1 MKPWCFYDI
10 LFYQI
15 STGID
20 IYATGRHGLKNMD
33 RFSSSASDNRRND
46 TNALT
51 VALISENGAFQTMW
65 LPADMEGR
73 YRFQSSLGLDLPVY
87 MESDGNQWAAFAE
100 KGAFFQ
106 DCGDDELEVLPL
118 TNQLIAQVSF
128 QGQEYA
134 IYVETS
140 RPDDKVF
147 LPYYLEERL
156 DYVIGRSPDSQISY
170 PNDTV
175 TWEHATLH
183 WDRDA
188 WIIIDNNSTNGTYV
202 NGRCVRQARL
212 VNGDIVYIMG
222 LYILVGPGF
231 MSMNNANGRVHINTP
246 RIRRIFGKNDVFFP
260 QCPAVRQAIPLF
272 DRQPRKKIV
281 LEPEPIEI
289 ESPPMPLTANK
300 IPLLL
305 RMGSPMVMGGHAL
318 MTGNAAMALT
328 SLVFPALT
336 QGLTEKE
343 RKEYEAKRLLVYRD
357 YLSER
362 EEEILREK
370 SKEEDLLDECYP
382 ALSDVLEFAITKDR
396 LWERRNI
403 DEDFLNLRIGT
414 GQLPLIAERKFQKR
428 GFELEPDV
436 LQNEMY
442 ALAERPVFLEDAPV
456 MFSLKEDYVTGILG
470 FSKNSVGFLRNLVM
484 QLVLTHSYDEVKLV
498 LLAGETYSSDF
509 DFVRYL
515 PHNWDNERSMRF
527 FAVTRSDALQI
538 SEYLS
543 KEIEGM
549 LDKDHRK
556 AARRDHAAY
565 VVLALSKELFDCV
578 ESLKGIL
585 REEEYV
591 GVSVVAAF
599 NGIPKE
605 CSRIIDLCTTP
616 KLVTLASA
624 GQDDQLFDLDRCEET
639 AAYSAMREIMGL
651 KLMIGS
657 RAYTLPKMVTFLE
670 MFGAGRVEHLNPL
683 RRWSE
688 NNPVKSLSVPIGIGT
703 DGRLFFLDLHETRQG
718 PHGLVAGMTGSGKSE
733 FLITYILSMA
743 VNFSPDEVAFI
754 LIDYKGG
761 GLADAFENKDRG
773 IHLPHLVGT
782 ITNLDGDSIDRSLM
796 SIKSELTRRQTIFKD
811 TKQRMGEGTLDI
823 YDYQKLYRNKKVD
836 KPLPHLF
843 IISDEFAELKQQQ
856 PTFMDELISAARI
869 GRSLGVHLI
878 LATQKPGG
886 VVNDQ
891 IWSNTKF
898 RACLRVQDRGDSMEM
913 LKRPEAAELKH
924 TGRFYLQVG
933 YNEYF
938 AMGQSAWCGA
948 DYVPQSQVI
957 EERDDSVQFLDNAGQ
972 SIHSVKPK
980 VEKKNVQSRQIVAVV
995 NYLSDLAKQ
1004 EHIQPKSLW
1013 EEPLSDKI
1021 ELSTL
1026 IENSQR
1032 PGNGITALLGTVD
1045 DPELQRQF
1053 PLYLNLL
1060 DFHNMLMAGFAGSG
1074 KSTFVRTLL
1083 YSLVSWYTPAE
1094 LNYYIVDLSD
1104 GALGSYSNLP
1114 HCGAYLTQKETSS
1127 LGRLMDL
1134 IKGIIAQ
1141 RKALFAEAE
1150 VSSFGAYCKFRTIPL
1165 ILFIID
1171 GYTKMKNV
1179 EGGEQF
1185 FLKLPEYLREGSSYG
1200 IRFLVTCNHLPEVG
1214 YQSVQEFDGRISL
1227 QAKDRYEHA
1236 DILGVRC
1243 KTSPPDIRGRGM
1255 CVQEGRPLIYQTAML
1270 DCGEDDQKQVSLL
1283 RDRLQRIAERDKNI
1297 TPAIRLPMIDDKQA
1311 YEDFC
1316 GAFQTERIPLGYDAR
1331 DMKPVAIPFQ
1341 QLYCM
1346 SFYFGNPKG
1355 TRPVF
1360 RNLLTAAQHN
1370 GMEVIVVRRETD
1382 SVFDETS
1389 AGHARLLE
1397 STAEGLTALS
1407 NTLRSEHLARIVHR
1421 DAYNDQHEIPR
1432 PRKDRVKKAAK
1443 YIRAHSRPILV
1454 VIERFEDFCA
1464 VNEVSGDTE
1473 LRGSFEFLFSGFR
1486 WYNVYFAAG
1495 FYPND
1500 EAVATHPL
1508 MSKYNQ
1514 DEFILLSGGRYDKA
1528 VIRNIPYQLK
1538 KIEGA
1543 DPAYNQFL
1551 VKYQDAFH
1559 PLIMPCGE
1567 MQEDVIDPDEAP
1579 IL

>member
-1 MKPWCFYDI
+1 M
-10 LFYQI
+10 
-15 STGID
+15 
-20 IYATGRHGLKNMD
+20 
-33 RFSSSASDNRRND
+33 
-46 TNALT
+46 T
-51 VALISENGAFQTMW
+51 VALISESGAFQTIW

-73 YRFQSSLGLDLPVY
+73 YRFQGGLNLDLPLY
-87 MESDGNQWAAFAE
+87 IESDGSQWVAYAE
-100 KGAFFQ
+100 KDAFFQ
-106 DCGDDELEVLPL
+106 IDEAGEQQTLPITDQLVTQITFHGRVYAMYAEINRPGD
-118 TNQLIAQVSF
+118 N
-128 QGQEYA
+128 
-134 IYVETS
+134 
-140 RPDDKVF
+140 VF

-156 DYVIGRSPDSQISY
+156 DYTIGRNPENQISY
-170 PNDTV
+170 PNETV
-175 TWEHATLH
+175 SRRHAILH
-183 WDRDA
+183 WDHDA
-188 WIIIDNNSTNGTYV
+188 WTVIDCGSTNGTYV
-202 NGRCVRQARL
+202 NGRQVREARL
-212 VNGDIVYIMG
+212 VNGDIIYIMG
-222 LYILVGPGF
+222 LYILVGAGF
-231 MSMNNANGRVHINTP
+231 VGMNNANGRVHINTP
-246 RIRRIFGKNDVFFP
+246 RIRRIFGENDILYP
-260 QCPAVRQAIPLF
+260 QSSMARQARSLF
-272 DRQPRKKIV
+272 DRQPRKKLAV
-281 LEPEPIEI
+281 NPEPIEI
-289 ESPPMPLTANK
+289 ESPPMPLTASK

-305 RMGSPMVMGGHAL
+305 RMGSPMIMGGRAL
-318 MTGNAAMALT
+318 ATGNIAMAMT

-336 QGLTEKE
+336 QGLTEKD

-357 YLSER
+357 YLSGKEQ
-362 EEEILREK
+362 EILREK
-370 SKEEDLLDECYP
+370 SEEERLLDECYP
-382 ALSDVLEFAITKDR
+382 DLPHVLDFAVTKER

-403 DEDFLNLRIGT
+403 DEDFLNLRTGT
-414 GQLPLIAERKFQKR
+414 GQIPLIAERQFQKR

-436 LQNEMY
+436 LQDEMY
-442 ALAERPVFLEDAPV
+442 ALAERPVFLDSVPI
-456 MFSLKEDYVTGILG
+456 MLSLKEDYITGVLG
-470 FSKNSVGFLRNLVM
+470 FSKAWVEFLRSLVM

-498 LLAGETYSSDF
+498 LLAGEDYSGDF

-515 PHNWDNERSMRF
+515 PHNWDNDRSMRF

-543 KEIEGM
+543 KEIET
-549 LDKDHRK
+549 LLNKDERRK
-556 AARRDHAAY
+556 KRGQVAY
-565 VVLALSKELFDCV
+565 VVLALSKDLFDCV

-585 REEEYV
+585 SEGEYV

-599 NGIPKE
+599 EGIPKE
-605 CSRIIDLCTTP
+605 CSRIIDLHGRP
-616 KLVTLASA
+616 KLVTMASA
-624 GQDDQLFDLDRCEET
+624 GQDDQCFDLDYCDEGT
-639 AAYSAMREIMGL
+639 AHRAMREIMGL
-651 KLMIGS
+651 KLMTGS
-657 RAYTLPKMVTFLE
+657 SSYALPNMVTFLE
-670 MFGAGRVEHLNPL
+670 MFGAGRVEHLNPI
-683 RRWSE
+683 RRWAE
-688 NNPVKSLSVPIGIGT
+688 NNPVKSLSVPIGVGT
-703 DGRLFFLDLHETRQG
+703 DGRLFYLDLHQDRQG

-761 GLADAFENKDRG
+761 GLADAFENKDKH

-811 TKQRMGEGTLDI
+811 TKQRLGEGTLDI

-836 KPLPHLF
+836 EPLPHLF

-898 RACLRVQDRGDSMEM
+898 RACLRVQDRGDSVEM
-913 LKRPEAAELKH
+913 LKRPEAAELKL

-948 DYVPQSQVI
+948 DYIPQDQVI

-972 SIHSVKPK
+972 PVLSVKP
-980 VEKKNVQSRQIVAVV
+980 EIERKKAQSRQIVAIV
-995 NYLSDLAKQ
+995 NYLSDLAKR
-1004 EHIQPKSLW
+1004 EHIKPRSLW

-1021 ELSTL
+1021 ELSKL

-1032 PGNGITALLGTVD
+1032 PDSGITAFVGTVD

-1060 DFHNMLMAGFAGSG
+1060 DFHNMLLAGFAGSG
-1074 KSTFVRTLL
+1074 KSTLVRTLL
-1083 YSLVSWYTPAE
+1083 YSLVSWYTPEE

-1104 GALGSYSNLP
+1104 GALVGYSSLP
-1114 HCGAYLTQKETSS
+1114 HCGAYLVQKDTSS

-1141 RKALFAEAE
+1141 RKALFAGAE
-1150 VSSFGAYCKFRTIPL
+1150 VSSFEAYCKFQRIPL

-1179 EGGEQF
+1179 EGGESF

-1200 IRFLVTCNHLPEVG
+1200 IRFFVTCNHLPEVG

-1227 QAKDRYEHA
+1227 QAKDRYEHS

-1243 KTSPPDIRGRGM
+1243 PVSPPEIRGRGM
-1255 CVQEGRPLIYQTAML
+1255 CVQEGRPLIYQAAML
-1270 DCGEDDQKQVSLL
+1270 DCKEDDQKQVSLL
-1283 RDRLQRIAERDKNI
+1283 RERLQRIAERDKNAI
-1297 TPAIRLPMIDDKQA
+1297 PAVRLPMIDDKQT

-1316 GAFQTERIPLGYDAR
+1316 ASFQTERIPLGYAAR

-1341 QLYCM
+1341 QLYSM

-1355 TRPVF
+1355 PRPVF
-1360 RNLLTAAQHN
+1360 QNLLTAAQRN
-1370 GMEVIVVRRETD
+1370 GMDVIVVRRETD
-1382 SVFDETS
+1382 SVFDGMNS
-1389 AGHARLLE
+1389 GHMRFLDC
-1397 STAEGLTALS
+1397 TAEGL
-1407 NTLRSEHLARIVHR
+1407 NVLAEMLLTELKARNLHR
-1421 DAYNDQHEIPR
+1421 DTYSVQHGIPLVQKGR
-1432 PRKDRVKKAAK
+1432 ARKAAK
-1443 YIRAHSRPILV
+1443 YIRAHSKPILV
-1454 VIERFEDFCA
+1454 VIERFADFCT
-1464 VNEVSGDTE
+1464 VKEITDDTD
-1473 LRGSFEFLFSGFR
+1473 LQGQFMVYFSRMQG
-1486 WYNVYFAAG
+1486 YNVYFAAG

-1500 EAVATHPL
+1500 EAVASHPL
-1508 MSKYNQ
+1508 LPYYNQ

-1528 VIRNIPYQLK
+1528 VIRNVPYQIK
-1538 KIEGA
+1538 KAERV
-1543 DPAYNQFL
+1543 DPAYNRFL
-1551 VKYQDAFH
+1551 MKYQDAFH

-1567 MQEDVIDPDEAP
+1567 MREDAADPDEAP